1 VAKFILSDET
11 RCLAC
16 RQCMVDCAMAHT
28 EAETVVEAFNA
39 DPPPQPRMHVEPRGK
54 GGAPMQCRHCEDAP
68 CIAICPVDAIQRLV
82 PDGPVLLDPET
93 CVGCK
98 QCISAC
104 PFGAIYLPRGD
115 SKIVVKC
122 DLCIARTEAGEE
134 PACVAGCPTGALQF
148 RDFDDEDLK
157 QQRSAD
163 AEVVRAAQAQAESVT
178 EGKD

>member
-1 VAKFILSDET
+1 VAKFIVIDET

-16 RQCMVDCAMAHT
+16 GQCMIECAMAHT
-28 EAETVVEAFNA
+28 EAATLIEALSADATV
-39 DPPPQPRMHVEPRGK
+39 QPRIHIEPCGEFVI
-54 GGAPMQCRHCEDAP
+54 PVQCRHCEDAP
-68 CIAICPVDAIQRLV
+68 CIEVCPKDAIQRPV
-82 PDGPVLLDPET
+82 PNGPVLLDSEE

-98 QCISAC
+98 LCVAAC

-148 RDFDDEDLK
+148 RELDDDDK
-157 QQRSAD
+157 QKRRRTDETIRLAH
-163 AEVVRAAQAQAESVT
+163 SVT
-178 EGKD
+178 EGED